1 MGLMVCFSVC
11 IRYQL
16 QVIFRIMFLLNG
28 FLIIVFVGF
37 VFSFV
42 LNGVVIE
49 GVLDDEKE
57 VNCEKWLN
65 FVVVLLL

>member
-1 MGLMVCFSVC
+1 
-11 IRYQL
+11 
-16 QVIFRIMFLLNG
+16 MFLLNG

>member
-1 MGLMVCFSVC
+1 
-11 IRYQL
+11 
-16 QVIFRIMFLLNG
+16 MFLLNG

-65 FVVVLLL
+65 FVVVLLLWNIFNSRLLFIFRWL